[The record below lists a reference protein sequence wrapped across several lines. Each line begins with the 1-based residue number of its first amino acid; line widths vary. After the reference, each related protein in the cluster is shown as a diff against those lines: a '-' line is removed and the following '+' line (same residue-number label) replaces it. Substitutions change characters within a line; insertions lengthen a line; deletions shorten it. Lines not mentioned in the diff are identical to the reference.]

1 MQAKDKSNFKAV
13 DYMRKVR
20 DELSD
25 LYHSDKVRYHKE
37 LKKTMTDFLAARKN
51 LPLILVWH
59 QASKQPF
66 FSAKS
71 SEGDVEEEGMRNRE

>member
-1 MQAKDKSNFKAV
+1 METKDKSNFKAV

-37 LKKTMTDFLAARKN
+37 LKKTMTDFLAARK
-51 LPLILVWH
+51 
-59 QASKQPF
+59 
-66 FSAKS
+66 KS
-71 SEGDVEEEGMRNRE
+71 SADIGLASNK